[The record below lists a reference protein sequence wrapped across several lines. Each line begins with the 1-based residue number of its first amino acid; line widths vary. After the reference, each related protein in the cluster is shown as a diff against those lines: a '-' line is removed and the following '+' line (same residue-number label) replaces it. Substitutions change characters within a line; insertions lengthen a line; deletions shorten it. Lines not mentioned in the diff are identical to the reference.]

1 MLFTSV
7 AFWGF
12 YLSVLVALQI
22 NSRTYKSLRLQ
33 TLLLLFASYF
43 FYGYW
48 DWRFLGLIIFVSTQT
63 YAAAILIEKFRKYE
77 NLFLW
82 ASISINL
89 SILFYFKYAGFFV
102 QEFLSSFDLKGL

>member
-1 MLFTSV
+1 M
-7 AFWGF
+7 
-12 YLSVLVALQI
+12 
-22 NSRTYKSLRLQ
+22 
-33 TLLLLFASYF
+33 
-43 FYGYW
+43 
-48 DWRFLGLIIFVSTQT
+48 STQT

-102 QEFLSSFDLKGL
+102 QEFLSSFDLKGGYNLENIILPVGISFYIFQSFTYVLMFIQTE